1 MNTVGKQQKQWYLE
15 KDMALSISIK
25 SALNL
30 VASSLSLLIL
40 ILATSNAA
48 QASSGLMTYKCGG
61 YKAIIDNRNEVL
73 LASILPYKGT
83 WKEIPQNDP
92 SGDSISVFFLHL
104 ETGKIA
110 EFRVSLPDNGITLI
124 IYRDVPSYQK
134 YIPQLVTQCKRGH
147 VG

>member
-1 MNTVGKQQKQWYLE
+1 MEALKYSKGAKLL
-15 KDMALSISIK
+15 MASIVISIVVLI
-25 SALNL
+25 SAMWN
-30 VASSLSLLIL
+30 V
-40 ILATSNAA
+40 A
-48 QASSGLMTYKCGG
+48 QASSGLTTYKCGG

-83 WKEIPQNDP
+83 WNEIPQNDP

-110 EFRVSLPDNGITLI
+110 EFKVSLPDNGITLI